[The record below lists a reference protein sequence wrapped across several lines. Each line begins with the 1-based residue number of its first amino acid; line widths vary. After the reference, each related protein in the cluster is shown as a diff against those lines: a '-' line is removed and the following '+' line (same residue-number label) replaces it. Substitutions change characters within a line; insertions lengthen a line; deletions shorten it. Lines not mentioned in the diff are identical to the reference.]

1 MVSVLTDV
9 DMLLICDMLNMCTIV
24 LFITDILLLVVVVVV
39 DRVDLILDDMDGSVI
54 KIVPS

>member
-24 LFITDILLLVVVVVV
+24 LFITDILLLLVVVLV